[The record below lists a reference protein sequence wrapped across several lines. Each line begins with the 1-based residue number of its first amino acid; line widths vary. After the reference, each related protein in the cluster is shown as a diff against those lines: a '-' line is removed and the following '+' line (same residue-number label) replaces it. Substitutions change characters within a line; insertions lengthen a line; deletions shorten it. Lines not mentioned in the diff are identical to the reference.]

1 MAETITIYDVTTRA
15 AKYTALYEKGSI
27 RRFLIMTEDFV
38 KLVFNA
44 SKKIAFGLG
53 DYISVQGYG
62 TFEITKV
69 QRPRYNAQKSCYEYS
84 LQFDAPYFKWNN
96 KKYKFEPSSHRNE
109 ITWSLTDNITNQ
121 MAVFRRNL
129 AYYGWNYTVDLSTM
143 SEADRNKVLL
153 VQFDDIFILDAL
165 TKIAEAWGVE
175 WWITNNI
182 IHLGRVDNGG
192 TYTDFE
198 VGVNCEDMTA
208 SDSSGKDY
216 CTVLYAFGSERNI
229 PSNYRRTAGQVLVN
243 GIVQKRLMMPTD
255 TPYIELAGIT
265 ANEQRVEGVVIFDDI
280 YPRTEDVITQ
290 VTPIEKTIEDTD
302 ESTGEAVTQTATFY
316 RFKCRDLKFSSSYVL
331 PNQTLQVV
339 FTSGLLNGMTFDVVF
354 NPEKKAEKK
363 PALDGGTET
372 TAWNDEAQV
381 FEIVRS
387 DTYGLFLPN
396 ATLKPAAQDT
406 FCLIG
411 WDVTKEADLGLIA
424 RAELALKARAE
435 AYMEKLQLDP
445 NNYTCPMM
453 ADYMA
458 GVDGSGNLDPNYAK
472 SFDLGDRI
480 NLVNENY
487 FASGSRQS
495 RVIGYEYQLDFPEDE
510 AKVIVGENVTYNRFR
525 DIKDTMDGK
534 FDEVNFQNNTYSN
547 GSNGGSFYVI
557 TSNDNTPESDHNVY
571 SAKRTL
577 QRFTRKTVNENISAL
592 WTFLYGGG
600 TRRGIRTKDYEN
612 AVNEDNFFGHGFE
625 LVMKENGISRL
636 EIDELFVR
644 AKAFFANLEIRQMSY
659 VGGNFV
665 FSAAGSKIY
674 YVEKLDEDG
683 DYDPDGNA
691 KYYRCYLYSDD
702 GTTATTN
709 RWVENDQALCQTF
722 NIDSGVHQ
730 GTQNKRYWRLVTST
744 GKQLIVSKAL
754 AALKRQY
761 DEYLAAINN
770 TIAVTAADEAALAAQ
785 RSTLAMAYNHN
796 ATLIRNGIVP
806 TGCEGDDFTEYR
818 YVDLSNMPG
827 EYEAGSGV
835 PEAEDAIVQFG
846 NQTPNSTRK
855 GLVYIKVEGNGSPA
869 LIVYDAITSFNIPA
883 NQSVQLSPHGNIIHG
898 TFYSVASGK
907 SLEDIISEGDVKV
920 RFVTLCENLWQT
932 SSEYL
937 KTGTHHLGLN
947 VNFTPASGSFYY
959 QKPVVNDQNQVVTQ
973 EGFFKCEDGVWE
985 SYGNGAILDLV
996 RAIYEVVGDKKLTIY
1011 STIPVSGASEYDLCL
1026 RGTTWYDGYN
1036 TQGTQGAVEISIY
1049 KDGVWELLKESVNG
1063 VIANLGSEIRAEIY
1077 GVDGS
1082 SGIRATL
1089 TELQAF
1095 TQKITFDN
1103 DGNITNI
1110 SKSGLITQSNFAT
1123 VFATNVDAQG
1133 VAKTA
1138 EITAYID
1145 NQISGISL
1153 VADIIDLQGQVTAN
1167 GDFSISTDGTMR
1179 SRNSVLT
1186 NVLIDG
1192 IIASPFVYESSII
1205 TYKWDDDGTHEYYA
1219 AMAKDNLIYNSSE
1232 HHLYW
1237 DSSCSGRLITL
1248 CQYESFYGEAVF
1260 NAPSGKYFYEAGI
1273 KRSSIRVSRQ
1283 CVILKG
1289 YGMSNTFWGYIV
1301 VKRIDLA
1308 TERSYGRETKCLA
1321 YGKIVFNSSNNS
1333 ISLTATTFDGSTLT
1347 ATRNGEGEYQV
1358 SIPSSW
1364 RIVSGKLFAMVNP
1377 MSEISGGSNPLYG
1390 GIKNYISTYDSE
1402 HSENIQTGF
1411 VIQLGDDTSRND
1423 GDVQFM
1429 LFNSGDFE
1437 QL

>member
-302 ESTGEAVTQTATFY
+302 ESTGEAVTETATFY

-761 DEYLAAINN
+761 DEDLAAINN

-785 RSTLAMAYNHN
+785 RSALVSAYNHN
-796 ATLIRNGIVP
+796 ATQIRNGIVP
-806 TGCEGDDFTEYR
+806 TGFEGEDFTEYR

-1138 EITAYID
+1138 EIKAYVND
-1145 NQISGISL
+1145 QISGISL

-1167 GDFSISTDGTMR
+1167 GGFAIDTNGYVTIDDGLIKNCEVWNLRSKFKEPEDSFTLPETDNIVMYGSSGYSLNYSLGWSASDIGR
-1179 SRNSVLT
+1179 KLT
-1186 NVLIDG
+1186 IVCADG
-1192 IIASPFVYESSII
+1192 IENGNYNGQASI
-1205 TYKWDDDGTHEYYA
+1205 D
-1219 AMAKDNLIYNSSE
+1219 
-1232 HHLYW
+1232 
-1237 DSSCSGRLITL
+1237 
-1248 CQYESFYGEAVF
+1248 
-1260 NAPSGKYFYEAGI
+1260 APSGKWFYLNGDKVNRLLIGNQLVEM
-1273 KRSSIRVSRQ
+1273 V
-1283 CVILKG
+1283 G
-1289 YGMSNTFWGYIV
+1289 YGRGNTFYGWIV
-1301 VKRIDLA
+1301 TNIRDLMA
-1308 TERSYGRETKCLA
+1308 TPNTSYGRPLDCLA
-1321 YGKIVFNSSNNS
+1321 MGEVRMSGAGTISSATVQMFNNGKINNQTVQM
-1333 ISLTATTFDGSTLT
+1333 TALWQSTGHIKITIPTEWKLGT
-1347 ATRNGEGEYQV
+1347 HYQV
-1358 SIPSSW
+1358 MITGYGSIADVSNGNPVKAHIIEKADGYF
-1364 RIVSGKLFAMVNP
+1364 IVG
-1377 MSEISGGSNPLYG
+1377 IS
-1390 GIKNYISTYDSE
+1390 D
-1402 HSENIQTGF
+1402 
-1411 VIQLGDDTSRND
+1411 DDTYND
-1423 GDVQFM
+1423 GGFDFM
-1429 LFNSGDFE
+1429 IFNLYD
-1437 QL
+1437 L